1 MNVAFLRGVGVMGVL
16 LLCCVPLRG
25 QVVTTHMHFPS
36 DDRYKSLSIDEEMC
50 CYGRDSYTSNIIP
63 LSGTVYRAKPGEKA
77 DLLIKIA
84 GEDEVSEMDVG
95 IVKEDPNECGL
106 WQWVSRR
113 EDADFS
119 VKFVNSDRYH
129 VLVRIYKDGD
139 RMRTDYG
146 DMKCEDWSTGRPR
159 PCKKR
164 NR

>member
-1 MNVAFLRGVGVMGVL
+1 MDIASLKRNVVMCVL
-16 LLCCVPLRG
+16 LLCSMRLIG
-25 QVVTTHMHFPS
+25 QVITTHSHFPS

-63 LSGTVYRAKPGEKA
+63 LSGKVYRAKPGEKA

-129 VLVRIYKDGD
+129 VLVRIYEDGEW
-139 RMRTDYG
+139 MRTDYG
-146 DMKCEDWSTGRPR
+146 NMKCEDWSTGRPR

-164 NR
+164 KR